1 MSEVEMIPCDQVI
14 IKLWDYLDGELG
26 SETSAAMEA
35 HLDACARCFP
45 EFDFQRAYKEF
56 VRETRFG
63 SVPPELRRSVFE
75 TILNDDAE
83 AAGAGGLGS
92 RLARRVRGWIGRGDE

>member
-14 IKLWDYLDGELG
+14 IKLWDYLDGELTP
-26 SETSAAMEA
+26 ETSAAMEA

-45 EFDFQRAYKEF
+45 EFDFQKAYKEF
-56 VRETRFG
+56 VRETQFG

-75 TILNDDAE
+75 TILEEDTE
-83 AAGAGGLGS
+83 GAGVGGLGS
-92 RLARRVRGWIGRGDE
+92 RLARRVRGWFARGGE